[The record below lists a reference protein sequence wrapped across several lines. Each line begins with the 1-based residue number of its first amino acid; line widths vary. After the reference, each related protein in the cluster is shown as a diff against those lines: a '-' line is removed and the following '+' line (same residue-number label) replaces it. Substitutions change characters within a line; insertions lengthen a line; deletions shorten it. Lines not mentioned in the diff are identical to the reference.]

1 MQRSSGPRN
10 TVNLS
15 QSLHQQLNMCAI
27 VAVMAILSALAL
39 TTRSEAKIVYTPAN
53 VQVDK
58 YSLDLNH
65 DGITDFNLE
74 LQESFQRVENCD
86 SYDVSYSLSNLVAQ
100 QGNGVVPDGDA
111 FVAALSRGSE
121 IGPNQKFANP
131 QSMAYVFQKWF
142 FYMGRP
148 CYLDKGENGPWLNV
162 SDYLGLAFQIK
173 GKTHYA
179 WAQLSVQSSDG
190 YDDVHMEATLTGY
203 AYETVAG
210 KSIKAG
216 QTKGA
221 DGADEEDFGSGAS
234 LDNLISGTERLAMFG
249 TSAMEAPGLSIWRRE
264 ESLDATLSGKRG

>member
-1 MQRSSGPRN
+1 MQRSSGPCKI
-10 TVNLS
+10 VNLP
-15 QSLHQQLNMCAI
+15 QLVRKQLNMCAI

-39 TTRSEAKIVYTPAN
+39 TARSEAKIVYTPAN

-65 DGITDFNLE
+65 DGITDFNLD
-74 LQESFQRVENCD
+74 LQVSLKRVEDCR
-86 SYDVSYSLSNLVAQ
+86 SSDVSYTLSDLVAQ

-111 FVAALSRGSE
+111 FVAALSRGAE
-121 IGPNQKFANP
+121 IGPNQKFTTP
-131 QSMAYVFQKWF
+131 QLMACVFQKWI

-173 GKTHYA
+173 GKTHYG

-221 DGADEEDFGSGAS
+221 DGADEEDFGPGAS
-234 LDNLISGTERLAMFG
+234 LNNLIPSVERLAMFG

-264 ESLDATLSGKRG
+264 GSVAATPEHD